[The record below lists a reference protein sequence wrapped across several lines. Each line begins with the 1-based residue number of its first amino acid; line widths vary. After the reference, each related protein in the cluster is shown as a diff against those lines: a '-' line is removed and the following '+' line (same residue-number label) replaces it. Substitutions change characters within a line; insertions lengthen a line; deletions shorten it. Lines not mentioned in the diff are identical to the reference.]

1 MPLNKE
7 DIIKLSTIISDYA
20 NPEKSKREQSEM
32 QLKELRN
39 KNLGMLSL
47 GLLEISASNEF
58 SETLKLTSL
67 VLLRKI
73 IELDSKEHWG
83 SIEQGIKEKMK
94 LSSLNI
100 IFIEQ
105 IYNNRNLMNNAIS
118 VVEQIL
124 KSVVDFNEEWPQ
136 LLELTNNIYNFHF
149 PQDIS
154 KIYAIVK
161 LLKSCVFYL
170 SSKLFSEINKL
181 NNYFLTI
188 FQAEITNDNK
198 KDIKVIEKI
207 LELKVLICTF
217 YSELLT
223 YNIDDISNL
232 VINSF
237 AINIIISTLNDCIFF
252 LKGNDSKFEN
262 LASELLDSM
271 DFLTSMGILESFP
284 EYQIKL
290 CQLFNSIIEI
300 NGNSL
305 QKIKEQSFHKIIDIF
320 LLKTLPKEELESS
333 LKKFLDC
340 LFKYGFNDLNS
351 HFNESN
357 EEFSNISGVYTN
369 YDKVPKVFYDVLNFI
384 FEITSQIIE
393 ENEKNII
400 KELSISLINN
410 SNIIYKY
417 TGLMLFP
424 QIIESCNKFC
434 EVESLVPVILENLK
448 SQNNQIRYAASYC
461 LSYFVYHYKYH
472 FIKKYSEQFLT
483 ILINSIKIE
492 NCIHTKCEM
501 ILLFNSY
508 LSQLEDEIDDG
519 GNDDTDD
526 GDNENNENNN
536 NQINDNI
543 TAKEYINKNC
553 KEIFEFLFNLFEES
567 LNKGKDNEYSLVK
580 EVLLNSII
588 ICINYY
594 EEKCKPYAIKYIEF
608 LGKYL
613 DSIYTKKIK
622 DNLYI
627 GLLNSISSFGKYEED
642 FLAKLLPSL
651 FKCLEEIL
659 KNMKESTINFAHI
672 QSTLTN
678 LLPIIINKN
687 NELIPIFIKDIL
699 ELIEYALNQGDEKNI
714 NYLEDINSTLKALS
728 SSIEII
734 DDKCLN
740 YISAFENI
748 IYKVNEKY
756 KNNSDIHTTVS
767 SILCNLLKI
776 MSENNSSNKEN
787 LKKVGKNYLDISVTM
802 LKNEYKTATCVILTE
817 DLNKIMESII
827 NYMEQNELE
836 QLFDGIIKLM
846 ELFEGKRLN
855 CIRKKNKKENE
866 KEEKQENK
874 NENENEEES
883 LSSLDDYD
891 DTDENVIVAL
901 NNDILRLEQAEE
913 NFSLIIENM
922 LKYGNKKYLNNIY
935 DVLYNKIIPS
945 LISSVDNIPLL
956 KNYPNN
962 LKIAA
967 NLIDDIFEYSDFNI
981 LNQSYID
988 KLVDIL
994 INLTKNSKA
1003 NIRQSATYGLGIFI
1017 KLSDINTIYP
1027 KYSQNI
1033 LLSLKSS
1040 YELFFKNK
1048 NINEDLMKR
1057 EDGLALDNITAA
1069 LGKAIAF
1076 KNLDD
1081 QNYINLW
1088 IENLPI
1094 KYDETE
1100 MEESHNILCQYIL
1113 NNNNTNKFDQ
1123 EHLNKIT
1130 KIFLEIYKEK
1140 NSSNRDIDNKIKEII
1155 KKKNEFQSIIQN
1167 IFNEYKAQ
1175 QRNKNINK
1183 IVEKIKE
1190 LMK

>member
-526 GDNENNENNN
+526 GDDENNENNN

-1040 YELFFKNK
+1040 YELFFKNN

-1155 KKKNEFQSIIQN
+1155 KKKNKFQSIIQN

>member
-1 MPLNKE
+1 M
-7 DIIKLSTIISDYA
+7 
-20 NPEKSKREQSEM
+20 
-32 QLKELRN
+32 
-39 KNLGMLSL
+39 
-47 GLLEISASNEF
+47 
-58 SETLKLTSL
+58 
-67 VLLRKI
+67 
-73 IELDSKEHWG
+73 
-83 SIEQGIKEKMK
+83 
-94 LSSLNI
+94 
-100 IFIEQ
+100 
-105 IYNNRNLMNNAIS
+105 
-118 VVEQIL
+118 
-124 KSVVDFNEEWPQ
+124 
-136 LLELTNNIYNFHF
+136 
-149 PQDIS
+149 
-154 KIYAIVK
+154 
-161 LLKSCVFYL
+161 
-170 SSKLFSEINKL
+170 
-181 NNYFLTI
+181 
-188 FQAEITNDNK
+188 
-198 KDIKVIEKI
+198 
-207 LELKVLICTF
+207 
-217 YSELLT
+217 
-223 YNIDDISNL
+223 
-232 VINSF
+232 
-237 AINIIISTLNDCIFF
+237 
-252 LKGNDSKFEN
+252 
-262 LASELLDSM
+262 
-271 DFLTSMGILESFP
+271 
-284 EYQIKL
+284 
-290 CQLFNSIIEI
+290 
-300 NGNSL
+300 
-305 QKIKEQSFHKIIDIF
+305 
-320 LLKTLPKEELESS
+320 
-333 LKKFLDC
+333 
-340 LFKYGFNDLNS
+340 
-351 HFNESN
+351 
-357 EEFSNISGVYTN
+357 
-369 YDKVPKVFYDVLNFI
+369 
-384 FEITSQIIE
+384 
-393 ENEKNII
+393 
-400 KELSISLINN
+400 
-410 SNIIYKY
+410 
-417 TGLMLFP
+417 
-424 QIIESCNKFC
+424 
-434 EVESLVPVILENLK
+434 
-448 SQNNQIRYAASYC
+448 
-461 LSYFVYHYKYH
+461 
-472 FIKKYSEQFLT
+472 
-483 ILINSIKIE
+483 
-492 NCIHTKCEM
+492 
-501 ILLFNSY
+501 
-508 LSQLEDEIDDG
+508 
-519 GNDDTDD
+519 
-526 GDNENNENNN
+526 
-536 NQINDNI
+536 
-543 TAKEYINKNC
+543 
-553 KEIFEFLFNLFEES
+553 
-567 LNKGKDNEYSLVK
+567 
-580 EVLLNSII
+580 
-588 ICINYY
+588 
-594 EEKCKPYAIKYIEF
+594 
-608 LGKYL
+608 
-613 DSIYTKKIK
+613 
-622 DNLYI
+622 
-627 GLLNSISSFGKYEED
+627 LNSISSFGKYEED

-714 NYLEDINSTLKALS
+714 NYLEDINSTLKALC

-740 YISAFENI
+740 YISAFESI

-756 KNNSDIHTTVS
+756 KNNSDIHTTIS

-802 LKNEYKTATCVILTE
+802 LKNEYKTTTCVILTE
-817 DLNKIMESII
+817 DLNKIMENII

-874 NENENEEES
+874 NENENEEDT

-891 DTDENVIVAL
+891 DTDENVIAAI
-901 NNDILRLEQAEE
+901 NNDILRLEQVEE

-967 NLIDDIFEYSDFNI
+967 NLIDDIFEYSDFNK

-988 KLVDIL
+988 KLIDIL
-994 INLTKNSKA
+994 INLSKNPKA

-1017 KLSDINTIYP
+1017 KLSDINIIYP

-1048 NINEDLMKR
+1048 NVSEDLMKR

-1100 MEESHNILCQYIL
+1100 MEENHNILCQYIL
-1113 NNNNTNKFDQ
+1113 KNNNINNFGQ
-1123 EHLNKIT
+1123 ENLNKII

-1140 NSSNRDIDNKIKEII
+1140 NSSNRDIDNKIKEIL
-1155 KKKNEFQSIIQN
+1155 KNKNEFQSLIQN
-1167 IFNEYKAQ
+1167 QFNEYKSQ

-1183 IVEKIKE
+1183 IAEKMKE